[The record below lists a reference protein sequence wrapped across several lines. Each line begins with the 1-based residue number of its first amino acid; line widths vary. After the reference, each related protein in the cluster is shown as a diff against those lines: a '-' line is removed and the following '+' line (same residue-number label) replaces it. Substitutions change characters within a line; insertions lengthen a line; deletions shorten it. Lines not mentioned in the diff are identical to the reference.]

1 MSNKATPTKRKAA
14 AKRPAGGRAGRGRK
28 AKAAEI
34 PEETIAEEA
43 DAAEDLEDSEEAGED
58 EGVEIDDADDLDD
71 LDDDEDGE
79 LRAVE
84 EELSQKDQNARSLA
98 IRRAIEARMEQK
110 RLDEDLDYLDLD
122 LED

>member
-1 MSNKATPTKRKAA
+1 MSDL
-14 AKRPAGGRAGRGRK
+14 
-28 AKAAEI
+28 ED
-34 PEETIAEEA
+34 PEEINDDG
-43 DAAEDLEDSEEAGED
+43 DAAELDEADQLEAVADDEEVEIGDDDLEVVDD
-58 EGVEIDDADDLDD
+58 DDA
-71 LDDDEDGE
+71 GE

-98 IRRAIEARMEQK
+98 IRRAIEQRMDQK

>member
-1 MSNKATPTKRKAA
+1 MSNKATPTKRKAP
-14 AKRPAGGRAGRGRK
+14 AKRSGGRSGRGRK
-28 AKAAEI
+28 ANAAEA
-34 PEETIAEEA
+34 PEETIVEDE
-43 DAAEDLEDSEEAGED
+43 DGGEDLEDSADAGED
-58 EGVEIDDADDLDD
+58 EDVEIEESDDLDV
-71 LDDDEDGE
+71 DDDEDGE

>member
-1 MSNKATPTKRKAA
+1 MS
-14 AKRPAGGRAGRGRK
+14 
-28 AKAAEI
+28 
-34 PEETIAEEA
+34 
-43 DAAEDLEDSEEAGED
+43 DLEDPDEINDDDDDVAELDEVDQLEAADDEE
-58 EGVEIDDADDLDD
+58 VEIAEDDLDD
-71 LDDDEDGE
+71 LDDDDAGE

-98 IRRAIEARMEQK
+98 IRRAIEQRMDQK